1 MRYLENLSA
10 SARLLVRS
18 LAWLLAVGVLAYGVK
33 GLIEPGNEQLGLIL
47 TAVLCTG
54 GAVLISLR
62 PLLHAAD
69 RSAWNWIAAG
79 ASVWALG
86 FWWSLLAPV
95 SDGAAVSFADVLWL
109 SFYPAVYVGVY
120 RLVKGE
126 LLRTFRSIW
135 LDGVVG
141 GLTAAALAGSFLL
154 KPLIAFEGGDWLT
167 LAVLSAYPGGDMVL
181 LAFVVGAF
189 ALRGWRPGPAL
200 ALIGAGLT
208 ALAAADAVYLM
219 DVAAAPARAGVLTDP
234 LWPFALLLVGFAAW
248 QPPNEKPLCKQ
259 RTWRIFFMPIVF
271 TLGSGVVLL
280 FALEHSRA
288 GVLVLAA
295 ASILL
300 GVVRIALTCRG
311 MQAISDLSQQ
321 ALTDELTGLG
331 NRRHILRALTEL
343 LQSAQEEKRCLV
355 VMLLDLDRFKEVN
368 DTLGHVAGDAL
379 LRALGPRLLRA
390 GPRDAVIARLGGDE
404 FAVLL
409 QDPAS
414 MAEPLACAK
423 RLRAV
428 VAEPFEYAGIR
439 VDVDVSIGIAVFPA
453 HGDESGALLRRA
465 DVAMYQSKHHHN
477 GPRIYDPAFDSNSRQ
492 RLSLMS
498 DLRAALPQKQFVL
511 HYQPQARTEDGDLVR
526 MEALIRW
533 SHPQHGLLGP
543 DKFLDFIEPLGLAD
557 AVAAYVIDHA
567 LRQCATWLRA
577 GLNVPVAVN
586 PWPKNLLDPTLPDTV
601 VALLAHH
608 QVPGSM
614 LQLEVTEDT
623 LLLDADRAVAVMY
636 RIRATGVEFALD
648 DFGTGYSSLS
658 NLMLLP
664 VNELKIDR
672 SFVQA
677 MLTTPADEV
686 IVRSTV
692 ELAQWTGF
700 ACCLRGS

>member
-248 QPPNEKPLCKQ
+248 QPPYEKPLCKQ

-271 TLGSGVVLL
+271 TVGSGVVLL

-390 GPRDAVIARLGGDE
+390 GLAMPSS
-404 FAVLL
+404 
-409 QDPAS
+409 PAW
-414 MAEPLACAK
+414 AETSSRSCCK
-423 RLRAV
+423 T
-428 VAEPFEYAGIR
+428 
-439 VDVDVSIGIAVFPA
+439 
-453 HGDESGALLRRA
+453 RRA
-465 DVAMYQSKHHHN
+465 LPSRSLA
-477 GPRIYDPAFDSNSRQ
+477 RIDCGLWWLSRSNTPESE
-492 RLSLMS
+492 SMWMS
-498 DLRAALPQKQFVL
+498 ASAWRCFRRTETRAARYCGAPTSRCTSQSTTTTGRVSTTRRLT
-511 HYQPQARTEDGDLVR
+511 RT
-526 MEALIRW
+526 
-533 SHPQHGLLGP
+533 
-543 DKFLDFIEPLGLAD
+543 
-557 AVAAYVIDHA
+557 
-567 LRQCATWLRA
+567 RA
-577 GLNVPVAVN
+577 SG
-586 PWPKNLLDPTLPDTV
+586 
-601 VALLAHH
+601 
-608 QVPGSM
+608 
-614 LQLEVTEDT
+614 
-623 LLLDADRAVAVMY
+623 Y
-636 RIRATGVEFALD
+636 R
-648 DFGTGYSSLS
+648 
-658 NLMLLP
+658 
-664 VNELKIDR
+664 
-672 SFVQA
+672 
-677 MLTTPADEV
+677 
-686 IVRSTV
+686 
-692 ELAQWTGF
+692 
-700 ACCLRGS
+700 